1 MKIEVWSDV
10 VCPFCYIGKVRL
22 ENALKE
28 IDPKLVDLIEW
39 KSFQLD
45 PNAEMHAGKP
55 LNQYL
60 SESKG
65 ISIEEASKMS
75 EYVAER
81 GVEEDIHFQFDK
93 AIVAN
98 TKKAHLLLHLA
109 KESGMQNAMKE
120 RFMRAYFLEGMD
132 LNRDEVLLDLAN
144 EVGLDSNKAKAALES
159 EELAY
164 DFKSDIQEAG
174 QLGVRGVPFF
184 VFNRKFA
191 ISGAQPMETFRGAV
205 QKALEESN
213 IEVVNSEEGDSCS
226 VDDPN
231 C

>member
-65 ISIEEASKMS
+65 ISMEEAAKLSDYVS
-75 EYVAER
+75 EKGLED
-81 GVEEDIHFQFDK
+81 DIHFQFDK

-109 KESGMQNAMKE
+109 KDSGNQNRLKE
-120 RFMRAYFLEGMD
+120 RLMRAYFLEGKD
-132 LNRDEVLLDLAN
+132 LNREEVLLELAE
-144 EVGLDSNKAKAALES
+144 EVGLDAAKSKEALQS

-191 ISGAQPMETFRGAV
+191 VSGAQPMETFRGAV
-205 QKALEESN
+205 QKAMKESN
-213 IEVVNSEEGDSCS
+213 IEIVNQQDGDACS